1 MASSNSKNDDRVKS
15 LDIAVGQIEK
25 QHGKGTIMRLG
36 DGPANEVPAISTGS
50 IMINYALGVKGI
62 PRGRVT
68 EIYGP
73 EASGKTTLSMHVIA
87 EAQKAGGYAAFID
100 AEHAFDPKY
109 AKALGINTDELLIS
123 QPDSGEQ
130 ALEITETLI
139 RSGALDVIVV
149 DSVAALVPR
158 AELEGEMGDSHVGL
172 QARLMSQALRKIT
185 GIVSKSR
192 TSCIFIN
199 QIREKIGVMFG
210 NPETTSGGRAL
221 KFYSS
226 VRLDIRRI
234 GALKKGDEVIGNR
247 TKVKVVKNK
256 VAPPFKTVEF
266 NILYGKGI
274 SRISEILDLAVE
286 FDIIEKRGSW
296 YRYDGEPIGQGTDAA
311 IQFLEEDEKLTK
323 QLEEI
328 IMQKLFPEP
337 ENDPGSDAANNGKKE
352 KKAEPDEA

>member
-1 MASSNSKNDDRVKS
+1 MSSSSNSSNKDRIKS

-25 QHGKGTIMRLG
+25 QHGSGTIMRLG
-36 DGPANEVPAISTGS
+36 DGPANEVSSISTGS
-50 IMINYALGVKGI
+50 IMVNYALGVNGI

-73 EASGKTTLSMHVIA
+73 ESSGKTTLAMHVIA

-100 AEHAFDPKY
+100 AEHAFDTRY
-109 AKALGINTDELLIS
+109 AKALGIKTDELLIS

-234 GALKKGDEVIGNR
+234 GALKKGDEIIGNR

-266 NILYGKGI
+266 NIIYGKGI

-286 FDIIEKRGSW
+286 YDIIEKRGSW
-296 YRYDGEPIGQGTDAA
+296 FRYDGEPIGQGTDAA

-323 QLEEI
+323 QIEETI
-328 IMQKLFPEP
+328 LARLFPEQ
-337 ENDPGSDAANNGKKE
+337 
-352 KKAEPDEA
+352 AEPESDSEKNGEKPVADKA